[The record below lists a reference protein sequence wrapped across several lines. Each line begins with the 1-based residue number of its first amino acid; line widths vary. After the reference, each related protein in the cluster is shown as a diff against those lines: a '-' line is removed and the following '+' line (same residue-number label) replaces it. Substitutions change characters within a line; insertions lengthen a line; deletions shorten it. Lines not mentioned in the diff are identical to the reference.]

1 MFYKIIRK
9 AAYFIAKSIFFVRI
23 INMEN
28 IPASGGAML
37 CANHRSLW
45 DAVLIAASVKRP
57 LAFIGKEELFDIKPL
72 GFFLKRLHCYPVKRD
87 GGDIAVVKTAI
98 RLLRE
103 GEAMMI
109 FPEGERIRKGK
120 KPNPKAGALRIAMMT
135 GVPLIPIGIKGN
147 FKWFHKMEVCAGEP
161 IDTAMYKGNKY
172 TEEEYKNMTWDIMDK
187 IYSLAGTEYL
197 HD

>member
-9 AAYFIAKSIFFVRI
+9 AAYGLAKLIFFVRI
-23 INMEN
+23 KNMDV
-28 IPASGGAML
+28 IPKTGGVML

-45 DAVLIAASVKRP
+45 DAVLIAAAVKRP

-72 GFFLKRLHCYPVKRD
+72 GFFLKRLNCYPVKRD
-87 GGDIAVVKTAI
+87 GGDIAVVKTAV
-98 RLLRE
+98 RLLRA
-103 GEAMMI
+103 GQPMMI

-135 GVPLIPIGIKGN
+135 EVPIVPIGIKGN
-147 FKWFHKMEVCAGEP
+147 FKWFRKMEVCAGEM
-161 IDTAMYKGNKY
+161 IDTSVYKGKKY
-172 TEEEYKNMTWDIMDK
+172 TDEEYKNLTWDIMDK
-187 IYSLAGTEYL
+187 IYALAGTEYL

>member
-9 AAYFIAKSIFFVRI
+9 AAYLIAKVIFFFRAE
-23 INMEN
+23 NMEN
-28 IPASGGAML
+28 IPKTGGAML

-45 DAVLIAASVKRP
+45 DAVLIAAAVKRP

-72 GFFLKRLHCYPVKRD
+72 GFFLKRLNCYPVKRG

-98 RLLRE
+98 RILRE
-103 GEAMMI
+103 GEAMLI

-135 GVPLIPIGIKGN
+135 EVPIIPIGIKGN

-161 IDTAMYKGNKY
+161 MDTTAYKGNKY
-172 TEEEYKNMTWDIMDK
+172 AEEDYKKMTWDIMDK
-187 IYSLAGTEYL
+187 IYSLAETEYL